1 MAQFEVL
8 RVYLFYF
15 SCKFSFFFF
24 LKKFMCFFFFN
35 SRVNCRSK

>member
-15 SCKFSFFFF
+15 TRCKFSFY
-24 LKKFMCFFFFN
+24 LFMCFFLFEG
-35 SRVNCRSK
+35 KL

>member
-15 SCKFSFFFF
+15 TRCSFFF
-24 LKKFMCFFFFN
+24 LKKIYVFFFFFN
-35 SRVNCRSK
+35 SRVNYRSK

>member
-15 SCKFSFFFF
+15 SCKFSFFF
-24 LKKFMCFFFFN
+24 LKKNLCAFFFFN